1 MTTLDQSDLSALLDA
16 LRAGDGVD
24 LIRDLVR
31 LVLQELVEAEAAGA
45 IGAGRYERSEGRL
58 TERNGH
64 RSKTV
69 ATKAGDLEVK
79 IPKLRKGSY
88 FPSFLQPR
96 RRIDQALYAVV
107 MEAYVKGVS
116 TRSVDDLVAALGVTS
131 GISRSEVSRICAQL
145 DEAVEAFRTR
155 PLSHAR
161 FPYIYLD
168 ATYLHVRCDHHVVSK
183 AVVIATGVRED
194 GHREILGVSVG
205 DSEDE
210 LFWRT
215 FLRSLK
221 ERGLSGVMLVIS
233 DQHAGL
239 VAAIGRCFQGA
250 AHQRCRVHF
259 ARNLLATVPKG
270 NQEMVAAAFRTI
282 FAQAT
287 SEEMSNQW
295 DHVRTTFAERFEKA
309 ARLMDGAKEEVL
321 AFSAFP
327 RPQWRQLWSTNP
339 LERLNKELKR
349 RCRVVGIFPTEAAL
363 IRLAGAVLLDTHE
376 EWIAAERRYFSE
388 ASMAALYPERDD
400 VVAVTGELEGA
411 DTD

>member
-1 MTTLDQSDLSALLDA
+1 MTTLEQSDLCALLDA

-24 LIRDLVR
+24 FIRDLIR
-31 LVLQELVEAEAAGA
+31 LVVQELVEAEAAGA
-45 IGAGRYERSEGRL
+45 IGAARYERSEGRL

-64 RSKTV
+64 RTKTV

-116 TRSVDDLVAALGVTS
+116 TRAVDDLVAALGVTS

-145 DEAVEAFRTR
+145 DEAVDAFRTR

-194 GHREILGVSVG
+194 GHREVLGVDVG

-221 ERGLSGVMLVIS
+221 ERGLSGVKLVIS

-250 AHQRCRVHF
+250 AHQRCRVHY
-259 ARNLLATVPKG
+259 AEPRIMCTA
-270 NQEMVAAAFRTI
+270 
-282 FAQAT
+282 
-287 SEEMSNQW
+287 
-295 DHVRTTFAERFEKA
+295 VRR
-309 ARLMDGAKEEVL
+309 
-321 AFSAFP
+321 S
-327 RPQWRQLWSTNP
+327 RQ
-339 LERLNKELKR
+339 R
-349 RCRVVGIFPTEAAL
+349 RC
-363 IRLAGAVLLDTHE
+363 AV
-376 EWIAAERRYFSE
+376 
-388 ASMAALYPERDD
+388 
-400 VVAVTGELEGA
+400 
-411 DTD
+411 